1 MGHSSTPSDNKNAT
15 QQQRATEAKQQCR
28 TWKPKS
34 HAREAAADKQCPF
47 CHQPINSGHAICP
60 HCGHSLTPGK
70 CSFCGAAMK
79 AGARFCTHCGQSAQG
94 IVCSEC
100 GTLNAR
106 NFCRR
111 CNAPL
116 TDMALRAVKQAASD
130 PAFKAVEAKARE
142 LAEILTR
149 IESIKNGTPGAEK
162 PLQLSEADQA
172 MLNEYA
178 DLLGSI
184 GACKPTTSDFYPA
197 ETHATTTFDDTSI
210 SFDDIMAA
218 YREKAAEMDAAL
230 AALTP
235 PAEFSPEQQ
244 RDYYSARQVVSC
256 AQQIDLEGYQP
267 IMWQCNLCG
276 VLHNNPSQCSAPELG
291 GNWIHISPEE
301 FASLTLVHGRC

>member
-1 MGHSSTPSDNKNAT
+1 MDSSTPANNKNALH
-15 QQQRATEAKQQCR
+15 QQRAKEAKQQR
-28 TWKPKS
+28 QTWKPKS
-34 HAREAAADKQCPF
+34 HAKEAIADKQCPF
-47 CHQPINSGHAICP
+47 CHKPINSGYALCP

-100 GTLNAR
+100 GTFNAR

-142 LAEILTR
+142 LAELYTR
-149 IESIKNGTPGAEK
+149 IQSMKNGSQGTEK
-162 PLQLSEADQA
+162 TRQLSEADRA

-178 DLLGSI
+178 DLLGLI
-184 GACKPTTSDFYPA
+184 GAYKPADSGSSSA
-197 ETHATTTFDDTSI
+197 EIHSETNFKDTSI
-210 SFDDIMAA
+210 SFDEIMAS

-230 AALTP
+230 AAMTP

-244 RDYYSARQVVSC
+244 RDYYSARQVVSHV
-256 AQQIDLEGYQP
+256 QQIDLEGYQSV
-267 IMWQCNLCG
+267 MWQCNFCG
-276 VLHNNPSQCSAPELG
+276 ALHNNPSNCSAPELG
-291 GNWIHISPEE
+291 GKWIYVSPEE
-301 FASLTLVHGRC
+301 FASLTLVHGQC